1 MIRKPLRQRRLVVML
16 AALSLAGIAYAQANF
31 SSLEE
36 RMSYKEFK
44 EYGLDKLTPEQLRG
58 LNDWLRAHGA
68 TGGSAGIGSARA
80 VAAPSAGATAAAA
93 TDADGRI
100 VSPLVGDFNGWH
112 QGTVLTLANGTRWEV
127 RNDDTVYGH
136 GDHNP
141 EVTVEQRSIV
151 GGWVLSVEGYNDI
164 AHVLPVKK

>member
-1 MIRKPLRQRRLVVML
+1 MPYVVSRKGKLVL
-16 AALSLAGIAYAQANF
+16 AFAALGFSATLFAQQAGF

-44 EYGLDKLTPEQLRG
+44 EYGLDKLSPDQLRG
-58 LNDWLRAHGA
+58 LNEWLHAHGTNGTA
-68 TGGSAGIGSARA
+68 VSAARPA
-80 VAAPSAGATAAAA
+80 AAPAASATAAAA
-93 TDADGRI
+93 ADADGRI
-100 VSPLVGDFNGWH
+100 VSRLVGDFEGWH

-127 RNDDTVYGH
+127 RDDDTVYGH
-136 GDHNP
+136 SDHNP

-151 GGWVLSVEGYNDI
+151 GGWVLTIAGYNDI